1 MTLSDIPRFSLLFK
15 LIFIF
20 DSFFLSFVYPSKL
33 RLNVGVL
40 LMTNSTF
47 PVDLRRVGPAID
59 MGVEE
64 VKTRYDIEF
73 NTVVANYSV
82 WCERARYIA
91 PGYLMD
97 MYYYQNISVFVGPAC
112 SYAVETS
119 ARVAEYL
126 RVPLVTG
133 LGDLVIRNP
142 GEDDMFKT
150 TAILSYNIRKL
161 SGKFYLFTVQPVLSK
176 RPRETLKLLA

>member
-1 MTLSDIPRFSLLFK
+1 MTYLELPRFSLLLK
-15 LIFIF
+15 LIFVFEI
-20 DSFFLSFVYPSKL
+20 FFLSFVYPARL

-91 PGYLMD
+91 AGYLMD

-142 GEDDMFKT
+142 EEDDMFKT
-150 TAILSYNIRKL
+150 TTVLSYNIRKL
-161 SGKFYLFTVQPVLSK
+161 SGGLFII
-176 RPRETLKLLA
+176 